1 MAASLPGDPKPLG
14 SANQGPVAPV
24 VSVIQGAPQSHSQK
38 CCCSG
43 IASGTRQAADGD
55 SVLENHDGS
64 APWLVLP
71 FFAAMPPV
79 ARVALVVAFPEV
91 HDPSA
96 VEVHGALISTDAV
109 RGRELDFCR
118 WSDLAGLGA
127 RIGVLLLRHRRWRQQ
142 QWSSNERKDS
152 GFHRRSN
159 GRQPFLSMLSAT
171 ESMATGMSPQQ

>member
-1 MAASLPGDPKPLG
+1 MLLQLAALFYYLHDELRAGGTKFLDILRTSP
-14 SANQGPVAPV
+14 
-24 VSVIQGAPQSHSQK
+24 
-38 CCCSG
+38 
-43 IASGTRQAADGD
+43 AS
-55 SVLENHDGS
+55 
-64 APWLVLP
+64 LP

-79 ARVALVVAFPEV
+79 AREALVVAFPEV

-109 RGRELDFCR
+109 SGRELGFCR
-118 WSDLAGLGA
+118 WSDLAGPGA

-171 ESMATGMSPQQ
+171 ELMATGMSPQQ